1 MVNLRSN
8 IYNLRQAIFHR
19 EAVNHVEDGI
29 SYEIATGHYDPYP
42 RPQMACHWHPP
53 LEALPF
59 DRTEPDTRRLR
70 NLIKKIG
77 IWKKSA

>member
-29 SYEIATGHYDPYP
+29 SYEIAAGHYDPYP